1 MSDLEKFESDMIRLL
16 LVWLRLMTVHKEYP
30 KITETGPHGNLVRNI
45 FREYTVINLVSFIK
59 VRRDL
64 VKHEDFRKLDDV
76 IKPLV
81 DPILKHEDAIF
92 QLRNQY
98 LAHIQEDGRKFEV
111 LINDIIQ
118 KYHFPTNHGF
128 YRYLAGL
135 AYFYSAI
142 VERNFKKVWD
152 DALAKY
158 DARAGES
165 SSLSSGFKMEDT
177 DKMLSDVLKPIE
189 VKLFDEGFISAFNE
203 EQIEQIR
210 ASLKKD
216 RA

>member
-1 MSDLEKFESDMIRLL
+1 MSELEKFESDMIRLL

-30 KITETGPHGNLVRNI
+30 KLTETGQHGNLVRNI

-81 DPILKHEDAIF
+81 DPILEHEDPIF

-98 LAHIQEDGRKFEV
+98 LAHVQEDGRKFEV

-118 KYHFPTNHGF
+118 KYHFPTNNGF

-135 AYFYSAI
+135 TYFYSAI
-142 VERNFKKVWD
+142 VERNFKKIWD

-165 SSLSSGFKMEDT
+165 VTISSGFKMEDT
-177 DKMLSDVLKPIE
+177 DKKLSDMLKPIE
-189 VKLFDEGFISAFNE
+189 VKLSDGGFVSAFTKE
-203 EQIEQIR
+203 EIEKIR
-210 ASLKKD
+210 STL
-216 RA
+216 

>member
-1 MSDLEKFESDMIRLL
+1 MTDLEDFEAEMIRLL
-16 LVWLRLMTVHKEYP
+16 MVWLRFMTVHKEYP
-30 KITETGPHGNLVRNI
+30 KITETGIHGNHVRNI
-45 FREYTVINLVSFIK
+45 YREYTVINLVSFIK

-81 DPILKHEDAIF
+81 EPILKHEDAIF

-98 LAHIQEDGRKFEV
+98 LAHVQEDGRKFEV
-111 LINDIIQ
+111 LISDIVQ
-118 KYHFPTNHGF
+118 KHNFPTNNGF

-158 DARAGES
+158 DARAGS
-165 SSLSSGFKMEDT
+165 SQISSGFKMEDT
-177 DKMLSDVLKPIE
+177 DKMLSDILKPIE
-189 VKLFDEGFISAFNE
+189 VKLFDDGLVSAFDKG
-203 EQIEQIR
+203 QIEKIR
-210 ASLKKD
+210 ESLKK
-216 RA
+216 